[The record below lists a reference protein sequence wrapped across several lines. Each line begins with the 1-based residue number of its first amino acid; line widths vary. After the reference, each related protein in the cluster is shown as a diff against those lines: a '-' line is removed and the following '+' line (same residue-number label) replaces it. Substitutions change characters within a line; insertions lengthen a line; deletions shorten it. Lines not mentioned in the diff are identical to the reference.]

1 MTRSIRLNPSVPIV
15 VALMALT
22 AVLRV
27 INITGSPT
35 RLDDEGTYVAQA
47 FAVVQWGELAH
58 YTYWYDHPPAGWL
71 QLALWMVI
79 TGPGFGGNAVVAGR
93 FLMVLVAVV
102 TAGLLWL
109 LARRVGLSRWAAAV
123 AVTIVAVSPLATS
136 LSRSVYLDNLAV
148 AWVLGALVLICSPRQ
163 RLSAMFGAAICFGV
177 AVLTK
182 ETMLLLVPMVAWL
195 LWTKTVPATRRYAL
209 AVFGAVSFLV
219 VSTYIV
225 MAVIR
230 GELLPGPGHVSLWEG
245 IKFQLWQRE
254 SGGALGDPDS
264 LKRHTIDEWLRLDP
278 VLPLLTAPIALA
290 GLLVERL
297 RPYAAG
303 LLILVVMVVRPGYLP
318 VPFVIA
324 TLPLSAM
331 LAAGLAQEVVGRL
344 GNARGAKPAKLAGWR
359 RTTSGLAAAFGVSMA
374 VALWLPGHEQVL
386 ASDDDASLQQAQQ
399 WISQNVSKKDRLIV
413 DDALWVDLV
422 EEGRDRHN
430 VVWSY
435 KVDTDEQVQK
445 LAPDG
450 WADYDWVVSTPSMR
464 ANMPDQGV
472 LTDAISH
479 ARPVATF
486 GAGGKKVDVLRVD
499 NGTPASSPAPP
510 AAPSAG
516 VQVAARLDAGSDPDA
531 VATLQSRTVD
541 QRVVAALAVITA
553 SQPVVLEGI
562 ASVSAE
568 RIAETPSREF
578 TVAGPP
584 ERLRTAAAF
593 FDRQESPFAVE
604 SVVLRDDRLT
614 VRFPAKAGGIGLGSD
629 APPVPAGVGSIR
641 VSDMRRD
648 AAADRLEFVR
658 IDGGPGGSMV
668 LGDNANP
675 TEYRSIAAGTYVMTT
690 VDQRTGTVKMRQ
702 AFTVSPGAS
711 YTLGLFSAAESSE
724 MAAQLAPDGPAGGPL
739 PEPTVRLLHAGG
751 VTGPVKLALTSG
763 AGEPTVLADNA
774 SYGLITGYL
783 PQPPGAHDAVITVEG
798 REFRR
803 PVVLDGAAP
812 TTLILADGPDGPEL
826 RQVSDVPGA
835 TTPLDPPNMTIPEG
849 EMPPDKAPSKPVDTN
864 DQRQQVIPLTL
875 CVAVIAGAVALAV
888 RARRSRR

>member
-1 MTRSIRLNPSVPIV
+1 MIRSIRLNPSIPIV

-22 AVLRV
+22 AVLRA

-71 QLALWMVI
+71 QLAAWMAI

-93 FLMVLVAVV
+93 FLMVLVAVL

-109 LARRVGLSRWAAAV
+109 LARRVGLSRWAATL
-123 AVTIVAVSPLATS
+123 AVTIFALSPLAIS
-136 LSRSVYLDNLAV
+136 LGRSVYLDNLAV
-148 AWVLGALVLICSPRQ
+148 AWVLGALVLICSPRH
-163 RLSAMFGAAICFGV
+163 RLSAMFGAAACFGI

-195 LWTKTVPATRRYAL
+195 VWCKTVPATRRYAL
-209 AVFGAVSFLV
+209 AVFGAVSVLV
-219 VSTYIV
+219 VSTYVV

-230 GELLPGPGHVSLWEG
+230 GELVPGPGHVSLWDG

-254 SGGALGDPDS
+254 SGGALGDPGS

-290 GLLVERL
+290 ALLIERL

-324 TLPLSAM
+324 TLPLTAM
-331 LAAGLAQEVVGRL
+331 LAAGLAQEAVSRL
-344 GNARGAKPAKLAGWR
+344 KRSGPQPVRTGGWR
-359 RTTSGLAAAFGVSMA
+359 RTASGLAAAFGVSMV
-374 VALWLPGHEQVL
+374 VALWLPGHGQVL
-386 ASDDDASLQQAQQ
+386 ASNDDASLQRAQQ

-413 DDALWVDLV
+413 DDALWVDLLR
-422 EEGRDRHN
+422 EGRDRHN

-445 LAPDG
+445 LAPAG

-472 LTDAISH
+472 LTDAIAH
-479 ARPVATF
+479 AQPVATF
-486 GAGGKKVDVLRVD
+486 GDGGKKVDVLRVD
-499 NGTPASSPAPP
+499 DGAQASSPAQP
-510 AAPSAG
+510 AAPSFG

-531 VATLQSRTVD
+531 VATLQSATVD

-553 SQPVVLEGI
+553 TQPVALEGI
-562 ASVSAE
+562 TSISAE
-568 RIAETPSREF
+568 RTAGTPQREF
-578 TVAGPP
+578 TIGGSP
-584 ERLRTAAAF
+584 ERLRTVAAF
-593 FDRQESPFAVE
+593 LDRQESPFAVE
-604 SVVLRDDRLT
+604 SVALRDGRLT
-614 VRFPAKAGGIGLGSD
+614 VRFPAKATNIGLGGN
-629 APPVPAGVGSIR
+629 AAPVPEGAGSVR
-641 VSDMRRD
+641 VSDMRRGS
-648 AAADRLEFVR
+648 APDRVEFVR
-658 IDGGPGGSMV
+658 IDGGPGGSIS
-668 LGDNANP
+668 LGDRPTP

-690 VDQRTGTVKMRQ
+690 VEQRTGTVKMRQ
-702 AFTVSPGAS
+702 AFTISPGAS

-724 MAAQLAPDGPAGGPL
+724 VAAQLAPDGGPS
-739 PEPTVRLLHAGG
+739 PEPRVRLMHAAGA
-751 VTGPVKLALTSG
+751 TGPVKLALTS
-763 AGEPTVLADNA
+763 AASEPTVLADNA

-783 PQPPGAHDAVITVEG
+783 PQPPGAHEAVITVEG

-803 PVVLDGAAP
+803 PVVLADGAP
-812 TTLILADGPDGPEL
+812 TTLVLTDGPDGPDL
-826 RQVSDVPGA
+826 RQVQDVPA
-835 TTPLDPPNMTIPEG
+835 ASAPLDPPDVAIPAADL
-849 EMPPDKAPSKPVDTN
+849 PPDKTPSKPVGIN
-864 DQRQQVIPLTL
+864 DPRQQAIPLVL
-875 CVAVIAGAVALAV
+875 CTAVIAGAVVLAV
-888 RARRSRR
+888 RARRSRQ